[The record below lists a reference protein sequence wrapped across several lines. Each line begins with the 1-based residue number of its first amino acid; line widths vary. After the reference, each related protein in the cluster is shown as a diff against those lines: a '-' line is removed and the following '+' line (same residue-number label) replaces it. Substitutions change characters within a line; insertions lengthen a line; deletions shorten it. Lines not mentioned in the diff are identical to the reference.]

1 MHIRHT
7 LDPGVRRSGVE
18 LSLVTAERSICSANG
33 AFSPERHY
41 QGDFSDVSVQIP
53 GSGLED
59 LLDKIYLVIEQGG
72 LGYGGGDNGDL

>member
-1 MHIRHT
+1 M
-7 LDPGVRRSGVE
+7 
-18 LSLVTAERSICSANG
+18 TAERNICSANG

-41 QGDFSDVSVQIP
+41 QGDFLDLSVPTSDC
-53 GSGLED
+53 GSED